1 VTDENQLKKYIRG
14 LLPKSEEER
23 EKEIAKI
30 KERNELKK
38 ALEKDLTDAGYKDKQ
53 ERAGII
59 RKLLEIPDA
68 AKRNEEL
75 QKYKDSKKGTA
86 GEPPKD
92 EATAKA
98 EKAEKVK
105 KAKESIVEQLRKV
118 GGTDEAE
125 MDRMADDVLKQ
136 SGSDARKSKLND
148 HIKDIKSRTSQP
160 GGPTPPS
167 DPSVI
172 PPKEN
177 DSST

>member
-53 ERAGII
+53 ERDGII

-75 QKYKDSKKGTA
+75 QKYKDSKKGTG

-92 EATAKA
+92 GTAAKA
-98 EKAEKVK
+98 EKAK
-105 KAKESIVEQLRKV
+105 KAKESIVEQLRKA

-160 GGPTPPS
+160 GGLTPPS
-167 DPSVI
+167 DHSVI
-172 PPKEN
+172 PSKEN